1 MARRRKGEAV
11 HGWLAVDKP
20 QGLTS
25 AAVVACLKRW
35 TRAAKVGHA
44 GTLDPLATG
53 VLPLAFGEAT
63 KTVSYAQAGRK
74 RYRFEVRFGE
84 ARDTDDS
91 EGAVT
96 DRSDRR
102 PAQAGLADALTR
114 FHGTIWQRPPD
125 YSAIKTGGRRAYD
138 MARAGEAPDLAP
150 RQVFISAL
158 EILSLE
164 RAAADPEAIDI
175 AVLEAE
181 VGKGF
186 YVRALAR
193 DIGALLDVPAHVG
206 ALRRLQVGGFT
217 EEMAIPLDKLEEM
230 CEKGAL
236 IPNLLPVET
245 ALDDIPALALTG
257 EQANRLRAG
266 QSVRVLRTPG
276 LPDGEGDCY
285 AVADGK
291 PVALAQV
298 RAGEMHPLRVFNL

>member
-1 MARRRKGEAV
+1 MARRRKGEPV

-20 QGLTS
+20 QGMTS
-25 AAVVACLKRW
+25 AAVVGRLKRW

-63 KTVSYAQAGRK
+63 KTVSHAQEGRK

-84 ARDTDDS
+84 GRETDDS

-96 DRSDRR
+96 ARSDAR
-102 PAQAGLADALTR
+102 PARPDLEAALAGFRGL
-114 FHGTIWQRPPD
+114 IWQRPPV
-125 YSAIKTGGRRAYD
+125 YSAIKSGGQRAYD
-138 MARAGEAPDLAP
+138 LARAGSPPDLAP
-150 RQVFISAL
+150 RQVRIDALALLAVEAPAASAD
-158 EILSLE
+158 
-164 RAAADPEAIDI
+164 RVDV

-193 DIGALLDVPAHVG
+193 DLGEALGVPAHVG
-206 ALRRLQVGGFT
+206 TLRRLQVGAFT
-217 EEMAIPLDKLEEM
+217 EDLALPLDKLEEM

-236 IPNLLPVET
+236 VPNLLPVET

-276 LPDGEGDCY
+276 LPEGEGDCY

>member
-1 MARRRKGEAV
+1 MARRRKGDPV

-20 QGLTS
+20 QGMTS

-63 KTVSYAQAGRK
+63 KTVSHAQAGRK
-74 RYRFEVRFGE
+74 RYLFEVTFGE

-91 EGAVT
+91 AGAVT
-96 DRSDRR
+96 ARSDRR
-102 PAQAGLADALTR
+102 PGRTALDEALSR

-125 YSAIKTGGRRAYD
+125 YSAIKSGGRRAYD
-138 MARAGEAPDLAP
+138 LSRAGAPPDLAP
-150 RQVFISAL
+150 REVFIA
-158 EILSLE
+158 SLAVQSLT
-164 RAAADPEAIDI
+164 AAVADPDAIDM

-193 DIGALLDVPAHVG
+193 DLGAALDIPAHVG

-217 EEMAIPLDKLEEM
+217 AEMAIPLDKLEEM

-298 RAGEMHPLRVFNL
+298 RAGEMHPMRVFNL